1 MNGDEW
7 CIGGAWK
14 PGIEGLGPG
23 QYILQVQFFSILR
36 YLRTTRPSLQPW
48 SVCNMY
54 IDSV

>member
-1 MNGDEW
+1 MVKYDNLMNGDEW

-36 YLRTTRPSLQPW
+36 YLRTTRPSLQP
-48 SVCNMY
+48 
-54 IDSV
+54 